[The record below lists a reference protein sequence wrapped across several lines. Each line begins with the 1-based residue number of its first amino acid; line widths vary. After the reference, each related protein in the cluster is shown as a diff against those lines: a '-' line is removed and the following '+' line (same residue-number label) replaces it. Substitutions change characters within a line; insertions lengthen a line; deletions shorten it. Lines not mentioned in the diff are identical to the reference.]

1 MKSAIRLARHDDLPR
16 VEAIVSEAYRPYIAR
31 IGREP
36 GPMLDDYAAMIDA
49 GHVHVLA
56 TEDQIEG
63 LVVLIPEHHSMLL
76 DNVAVS
82 PDAQGNGYGKRLLDF
97 AEATARAAGCRSIR
111 LYTNAA
117 MVENIALYE
126 RLGFV
131 ETHRGEDSGFHRV
144 YMIKHIV

>member
-1 MKSAIRLARHDDLPR
+1 MTSVIRLARHDDLPR

-49 GHVHVLA
+49 EHVHVLA
-56 TEDQIEG
+56 TEKQIEG
-63 LVVLIPEHHSMLL
+63 LVVLIPEHPSMLL

-97 AEATARAAGCRSIR
+97 AEATALAAGCRSIR